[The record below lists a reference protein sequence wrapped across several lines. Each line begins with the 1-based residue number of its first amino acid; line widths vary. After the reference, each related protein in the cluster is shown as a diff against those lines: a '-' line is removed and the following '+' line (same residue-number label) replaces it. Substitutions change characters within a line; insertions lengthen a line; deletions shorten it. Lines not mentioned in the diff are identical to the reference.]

1 VTALLIGAA
10 LAVAALVYVLF
21 PLFDEVVVTTRQ
33 PATSRAQGSSETSID
48 ALREI
53 EFDRATGKLSDD
65 DYASLKAA
73 YTRSALAELRAKES
87 RGSTTVVVTP
97 PAVVAPNVAPSGNG
111 AATHAVGA
119 SNGSSSDVATDPLEA
134 AVLRYRSVRRT
145 CETCGPRPEP
155 DPAFCSSCGK
165 YLKGSCA
172 NCGAA
177 IEAPASRFCANCG
190 SSLAA

>member
-1 VTALLIGAA
+1 MTALLIGAA

-21 PLFDEVVVTTRQ
+21 PLFDAVSPVR
-33 PATSRAQGSSETSID
+33 SRLTGRVAANRESAID

-65 DYASLKAA
+65 DYSALKAE
-73 YTRSALAELRAKES
+73 YTRSALVELRAREHVS
-87 RGSTTVVVTP
+87 SETVMSSNGP
-97 PAVVAPNVAPSGNG
+97 PEVRVEPSAPNGAPAGVG
-111 AATHAVGA
+111 DAA
-119 SNGSSSDVATDPLEA
+119 EQ

-155 DPAFCSSCGK
+155 DPAYCSSCGR
-165 YLKGSCA
+165 YLRVTCA
-172 NCGAA
+172 HCGAVVD
-177 IEAPASRFCANCG
+177 APASRFCANCG